1 MATEKTT
8 VDNVGPIASQLKQ
21 SFSALER
28 SQLATIKNLG
38 AAVTQKPGA
47 TSGDVSQVVSRV
59 NGPQRSA
66 MEIGANIASKLER
79 SGAVIKSAEKAMQTA
94 ISSTVH
100 DKISLPKKFP
110 KPDPDL
116 SAVSNRIPNPYPK
129 GVQEKIQDKKDRLLG
144 EADYQYNGIDYP
156 PDLTTQAPAHVELE
170 FQQYTRGSP
179 FAAGKITGGTI
190 IRLPIPENLNV
201 YHSIRYEERD
211 TNYYGEMAKAIAQDQ
226 AGKDAIEEARKGLDQ
241 MDVKNVLSGLGSAMA
256 GGAMDTLQSY
266 GATKLIESEPELG
279 GLAGQMAGA
288 IPNPHPTVFFKG
300 LDLRNFDWTWKFV
313 PRSELEAATIGA
325 ILRIIKQNI
334 LPKNGGTFMDY
345 PNLVQPRIFPEA
357 GLWGE
362 FKRSAIKNFS
372 LNFTGEGTSAFF
384 VNGDPVSIIC
394 NIQFQEIE
402 AFISDTSGG

>member
-1 MATEKTT
+1 M
-8 VDNVGPIASQLKQ
+8 NVI
-21 SFSALER
+21 
-28 SQLATIKNLG
+28 
-38 AAVTQKPGA
+38 
-47 TSGDVSQVVSRV
+47 
-59 NGPQRSA
+59 
-66 MEIGANIASKLER
+66 
-79 SGAVIKSAEKAMQTA
+79 
-94 ISSTVH
+94 
-100 DKISLPKKFP
+100 
-110 KPDPDL
+110 
-116 SAVSNRIPNPYPK
+116 
-129 GVQEKIQDKKDRLLG
+129 
-144 EADYQYNGIDYP
+144 
-156 PDLTTQAPAHVELE
+156 
-170 FQQYTRGSP
+170 
-179 FAAGKITGGTI
+179 
-190 IRLPIPENLNV
+190 
-201 YHSIRYEERD
+201 
-211 TNYYGEMAKAIAQDQ
+211 
-226 AGKDAIEEARKGLDQ
+226 
-241 MDVKNVLSGLGSAMA
+241 SGLGSAL
-256 GGAMDTLQSY
+256 GGNADKILQSY

-345 PNLVQPRIFPEA
+345 PNLVQPRIFPES

-362 FKRSAIKNFS
+362 FKRAAIKNFS